1 VAADGSLRVR
11 YGVLVDIKVPA
22 ELIVRARVE
31 RRFGGGGLAKVR
43 DDGSLDLSV
52 GGQTTVTVELAEPV
66 RFVRP
71 MGKEAEARVLH
82 FYADDPEAAVAALI
96 RRAQHLDDTSSSSE
110 ASVGPDVKQ

>member
-1 VAADGSLRVR
+1 MACWWTS
-11 YGVLVDIKVPA
+11 KFPA

-71 MGKEAEARVLH
+71 MGKEAEARALH
-82 FYADDPEAAVAALI
+82 FYADDPEAAVAALT
-96 RRAQHLDDTSSSSE
+96 RRAQHLDDTSRSSE